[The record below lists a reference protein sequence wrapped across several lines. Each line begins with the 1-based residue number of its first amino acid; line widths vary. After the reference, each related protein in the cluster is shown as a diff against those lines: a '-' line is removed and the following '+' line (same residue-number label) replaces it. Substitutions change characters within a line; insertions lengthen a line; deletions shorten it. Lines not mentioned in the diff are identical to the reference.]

1 MHFFT
6 HLNLMTNR
14 HDGQRHEKGDQQRK
28 RKDKFIYLKFENSR
42 VCPMGAT
49 NEEHSA
55 ILFRHN
61 S

>member
-1 MHFFT
+1 
-6 HLNLMTNR
+6 MTNR

-42 VCPMGAT
+42 VCLMGAT